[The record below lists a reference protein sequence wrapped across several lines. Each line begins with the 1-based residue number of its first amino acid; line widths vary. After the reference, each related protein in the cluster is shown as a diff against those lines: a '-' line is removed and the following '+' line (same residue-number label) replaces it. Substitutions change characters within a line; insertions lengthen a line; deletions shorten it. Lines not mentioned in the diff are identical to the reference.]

1 MTVKKKYK
9 VVSETTKQYKAV
21 AFITE
26 YAHATVNSIAV
37 ACGGTTSYA
46 YKIRKQYFI
55 CPFTDSETVFKEW
68 TSYGKHKA
76 EIDAGVDGEWYKSIK
91 GLSKKEFERKAAD
104 FKAKF
109 PTLVPT
115 IAPAHFM
122 RQPVPTDLK
131 ELPVYTTDEVDTANI
146 SDFTYNLTKGSKL
159 PEKGTYT
166 RSSVLDTAKQYVTKD
181 RDATHGNMEDNF
193 QTIADLWTQY
203 TGHTLHSSDVAVMM
217 ALLKIARLKS
227 NKDNPDNWID
237 ACGYLAC
244 GGELVAKK

>member
-1 MTVKKKYK
+1 MTEKKKYK